1 LTQEK
6 VLLLNQLRDLF
17 ASYLTQQ
24 DVCILCT
31 LGAQG
36 AWAMPVR
43 YRLLTEMDPP
53 GLTLACR
60 APFWADG
67 LYYLQRDARVT
78 IIVPLGPPPITR
90 WLQVQGMARLPQ
102 PLVSTPQAADAALYQ
117 EVQVLVHRLNLFD
130 ESQGW
135 GVQEM
140 LEL

>member
-1 LTQEK
+1 M
-6 VLLLNQLRDLF
+6 LNELRDRF
-17 ASYLTQQ
+17 MFYLTQQ

-43 YRLLTEMDPP
+43 YRLLTEAAPP
-53 GLTLACR
+53 GLTLVCR
-60 APFWADG
+60 TPFWADG

-90 WLQVQGMARLPQ
+90 WLQAQGVAHLAEPTA
-102 PLVSTPQAADAALYQ
+102 STPQDADATLYR
-117 EVQVLVHRLNLFD
+117 EVHVLLHRLNLFD
-130 ESQGW
+130 ESRGW

-140 LEL
+140 LEI